1 MPVKSHFGLERF
13 IFYLWQVS
21 KGRCEA
27 PCILTFTDFPEV
39 NKLILSLNMVFIFII
54 IIFFVPHIYKEA
66 EAGFISAD
74 D

>member
-1 MPVKSHFGLERF
+1 MPGKTHLGLGLF
-13 IFYLWQVS
+13 PFYLWRVR
-21 KGRCEA
+21 KGRCKA
-27 PCILTFTDFPEV
+27 PCILPFTDFPEV
-39 NKLILSLNMVFIFII
+39 NTLLLSLNMVFIFII